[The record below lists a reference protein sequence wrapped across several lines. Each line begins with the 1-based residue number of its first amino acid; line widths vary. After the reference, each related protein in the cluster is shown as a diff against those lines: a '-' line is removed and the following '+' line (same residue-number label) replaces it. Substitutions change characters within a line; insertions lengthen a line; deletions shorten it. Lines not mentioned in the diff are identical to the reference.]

1 MSCRIDWPSL
11 ARAFHKIIRGFAGRL
26 ALRLID
32 GASKVINSQVANMF
46 GVKSKTLAEQGL
58 AVAYCRVLLRSQSLH
73 GCSPWVRR
81 IILGSIRCHQGA
93 HDMAPRIDALKLHDA
108 VWPLGHVIDA
118 SPGRSPWP
126 ALVQRPSHSW
136 KSWFGL
142 FSVPWETSDNQS
154 SWTSPPSARGFL

>member
-118 SPGRSPWP
+118 SPGRSFECKVIGSHGPNDDFSCSIFQLNTIW
-126 ALVQRPSHSW
+126 RPE
-136 KSWFGL
+136 KSSGDTRTRTTL
-142 FSVPWETSDNQS
+142 
-154 SWTSPPSARGFL
+154 